1 YDVDNAITS
10 MEKGRLRGIDL
21 WETRDS
27 KSGLYGYLDYYGNW
41 FIKPQYYNARG
52 FNDEGFAVVEV
63 GRNRWG
69 AIDRNNRI
77 VIQPNFK
84 ASYEAENALRR
95 LLGY

>member
-1 YDVDNAITS
+1 MTWNGPNEIGSGSVTHNGLSDFGREAIAEMERKNIIVDVS
-10 MEKGRLRGIDL
+10 HL
-21 WETRDS
+21 
-27 KSGLYGYLDYYGNW
+27 
-41 FIKPQYYNARG
+41 
-52 FNDEGFAVVEV
+52 NDEGFAVVEV